1 MRKTKIVCTMGPST
15 NDVEKLR
22 HVIQAGMDVARLN
35 FSHGTHE
42 DHRAMIAKIREAA
55 HLEHK
60 VIGIMLD
67 IKGPK
72 IRTGMIENDG
82 VELEDG
88 ASIILT
94 TENVLGTKEKV
105 SISYAGLP
113 EDVLPGASIR
123 IDDGLIG
130 LQVVK
135 VVGSEIH
142 CTVING
148 GRLQNRKGINAPGVT
163 LRLPGVTE
171 KDVEDIRFGIAQGVD
186 FIAASFVRKAGD
198 VLEIRRIL
206 EESDAKC
213 NIIAKIEAQEGLDR
227 LDEILAVADGLMIAR
242 GDLGV
247 EIPTEEVPIVQKQL
261 IKRCNQ
267 AGKPVIT
274 ATQMLDSMQRNPRP
288 TRAEATDVANAIFD
302 GTDAI
307 MLSGE
312 TAAGRYPVEAVA
324 TMSQIAV
331 RAESAMLNEEVSGRH
346 ANVVERTQT
355 DAISDAVRNIAEEL
369 DARAIITST
378 ESGFTAKM
386 VSKHRPKCIVI
397 AMTPHERVARQLTL
411 TWGTYPSLV
420 KSSLTTDEMLSTA
433 VDGALSTGLVHSG
446 DLVVITAGVP
456 VGEAGTTNM
465 LKIHTIGDVIAR
477 GMGIGGKSVVGK
489 AIVSTNTNDVLDR
502 LQPGDVL
509 VTSMT
514 DKYLMAA
521 FEKASAVVTEEGGLT
536 SHAAVVGLSLGIPV
550 VVGASGVITMIRDG
564 EEITVDAT
572 RGFIYR
578 GRTQVL

>member
-1 MRKTKIVCTMGPST
+1 
-15 NDVEKLR
+15 
-22 HVIQAGMDVARLN
+22 MDVARLN
-35 FSHGTHE
+35 FSHGTYA
-42 DHRAMIAKIREAA
+42 DHGVMIANIREAA
-55 HLEHK
+55 RLEHK
-60 VIGIMLD
+60 PIGIMLD

-82 VELEDG
+82 VELSDG

-94 TENVLGTKEKV
+94 TKEVLGTKDRV
-105 SISYAGLP
+105 SISYEGLP
-113 EDVLPGASIR
+113 QDVRPGSTIR

-130 LQVVK
+130 LEVVK
-135 VVGSEIH
+135 VEDNEIH
-142 CTVING
+142 CIVTNG
-148 GRLQNRKGINAPGVT
+148 GVLKNRKGINAPGVK

-171 KDVEDIRFGIAQGVD
+171 KDMEDIRFGIAQGVD
-186 FIAASFVRKAGD
+186 FIAASFVRKAKD
-198 VLEIRRIL
+198 VLEIRGLL
-206 EESDAKC
+206 EEAGANCD
-213 NIIAKIEAQEGLDR
+213 IIAKIETQEGLDR
-227 LDEILAVADGLMIAR
+227 LDEILAVADGAMVAR

-247 EIPTEEVPIVQKQL
+247 EIPTEEVPIVQKLL
-261 IKRCNQ
+261 ISKCNR

-324 TMSQIAV
+324 TMAQIAE
-331 RAESAMLNEEVSGRH
+331 RAEAAIMNREVPGRH
-346 ANVVERTQT
+346 HNVVERTQT
-355 DAISDAVRNIAEEL
+355 DSISAAVRNIAEEL
-369 DARAIITST
+369 NARAIITST

-386 VSKHRPKCIVI
+386 VAKHRPRCVVV
-397 AMTPHERVARQLTL
+397 AVTPYERVARRLSL
-411 TWGTYPSLV
+411 TWGVYASLAKPS
-420 KSSLTTDEMLSTA
+420 KTTDEMIATA
-433 VDGALSTGLVHSG
+433 VDGALSSGFAQSG

-465 LKIHTIGDVIAR
+465 LKIHTIGDVIVR
-477 GMGIGGKSVVGK
+477 GIGIGGKSVIGRAV
-489 AIVSTNTNDVLDR
+489 VSVQTEDILAR

-514 DKYLMAA
+514 DKTLMSA
-521 FEKASAVVTEEGGLT
+521 FEKAAAVVTEEGGLT
-536 SHAAVVGLSLGIPV
+536 SHAAIVGLSLGIPV
-550 VVGASGVITMIRDG
+550 VVGATNVIQLLRDG
-564 EEITVDAT
+564 EEVTVDAG